1 MSSDTLQP
9 GDLVHDSDDSEPDN
23 AIVVTLP
30 DMTASEWEVG
40 PRDCTLAEDNPDY
53 PDDAAVVVVCFL
65 DHLLED
71 GPPFDPTEQTELS
84 MDTLNESDVNHY
96 SFPEPRLTVIESP
109 ASDLSSETADEPDQ
123 PTGSE
128 PAESPETETTADSE
142 ESEET
147 DESEETEE
155 PDPVAPPSSELLS
168 LKDTLE
174 ESGLTVAIEESTASE
189 TDHTLT
195 VEKLGQ
201 TYRVRPGPVVEGD
214 GAFRSRLESILQSG

>member
-1 MSSDTLQP
+1 MSPDTPQP
-9 GDLVHDSDDSEPDN
+9 GDLVHDSDDPEPDD

-53 PDDAAVVVVCFL
+53 PDDAAAVVVCFR

-84 MDTLNESDVNHY
+84 MDTLNELGVNHY

-109 ASDLSSETADEPDQ
+109 ASDLSSETTDEPDQ

-128 PAESPETETTADSE
+128 PAESPETEATADSE
-142 ESEET
+142 EI
-147 DESEETEE
+147 EETEE
-155 PDPVAPPSSELLS
+155 PDPVAPPSPELLS

-174 ESGLTVAIEESTASE
+174 ESGLTVDIEESTDAE
-189 TDHTLT
+189 TNHTLT

-201 TYRVRPGPVVEGD
+201 TYRVRSGPVIEGD
-214 GAFRSRLESILQSG
+214 GAFRSRLESMLQSG

>member
-1 MSSDTLQP
+1 MSPDTPQP
-9 GDLVHDSDDSEPDN
+9 GDLVHDSDDPEPDD

-53 PDDAAVVVVCFL
+53 PDDAAAVVVCFC

-84 MDTLNESDVNHY
+84 MDTLNEAGVNHY
-96 SFPEPRLTVIESP
+96 SFPAPRLTVIESP
-109 ASDLSSETADEPDQ
+109 ASNLSSETTDEPDQ

-128 PAESPETETTADSE
+128 PAESPASETTADSDE
-142 ESEET
+142 TEET
-147 DESEETEE
+147 EETEE
-155 PDPVAPPSSELLS
+155 PEESDPVAPPSPELLS

-174 ESGLTVAIEESTASE
+174 ESGLTVAIEKSTDTE
-189 TDHTLT
+189 TNHTLT

-201 TYRVRPGPVVEGD
+201 TYRVQPGPVVEGD
-214 GAFRSRLESILQSG
+214 GAFRSRLESMLQSG

>member
-1 MSSDTLQP
+1 MSPDTLQP
-9 GDLVHDSDDSEPDN
+9 GDLVHDSDDPEPDD

-40 PRDCTLAEDNPDY
+40 PRDCTLAKDNPDY
-53 PDDAAVVVVCFL
+53 SDDAAAVVVCFL

-84 MDTLNESDVNHY
+84 MDTLNESGVNHY

-128 PAESPETETTADSE
+128 PAESPETEATAADSE
-142 ESEET
+142 ESEEP
-147 DESEETEE
+147 EETEE
-155 PDPVAPPSSELLS
+155 SDPVAPPSPELLS

-174 ESGLTVAIEESTASE
+174 ESGLTVAIEESTATE

-214 GAFRSRLESILQSG
+214 GAFRTRLESMLQSG